1 MGVRWT
7 APAVP
12 PYPAASGGVAWPAPG
27 LARWRAAVR
36 SILWADVAGR
46 RGPPSPPPLAA
57 PPPRPPPPGVH
68 GDHAVAA
75 LRQRPRAARSR
86 PARQVFFPDGCR
98 RRCRR
103 RCGSDTVRDADAHGA
118 PRASGGG
125 PSQAEEPRPQARAGN
140 EQEVPQREPV
150 ACTRTTATGGA
161 AIIGGNTWRHRHCRQ
176 SRHRRRR
183 SQASPSTDRS
193 LLSFPPPTG
202 AAEVGMLFCALPTWK
217 RARLDDGDTTG
228 GRVPDGAVAPTDV
241 PFGGC
246 RLQWWRRRCRGN
258 SHRQTSRGWRA
269 AAPRRA
275 PRRPPSEAA
284 AAGAPAMSRSRS
296 WTSTLVAAGGG
307 AAVTPATSGPSPA
320 PPPSRAS
327 AAVSLD
333 DPCWRRFSEKRLFTK
348 IERSGQFFLRFVTS
362 CVCERRIRLF

>member
-1 MGVRWT
+1 MDRAGG
-7 APAVP
+7 APIP
-12 PYPAASGGVAWPAPG
+12 C
-27 LARWRAAVR
+27 RQ
-36 SILWADVAGR
+36 R
-46 RGPPSPPPLAA
+46 RGGL
-57 PPPRPPPPGVH
+57 
-68 GDHAVAA
+68 
-75 LRQRPRAARSR
+75 ARSR
-86 PARQVFFPDGCR
+86 PGSLARGGALHPLGRGRRASWPAVTPTPSRATAAAATPRRSRRPRGGGAASTPARGKVAAGPPGFFPDGRR

-150 ACTRTTATGGA
+150 ACNRTTATGGA

-246 RLQWWRRRCRGN
+246 RRQWWRRRCRGN